1 MTKINQFKPRYKLS
15 HLTKTKIWPYKD
27 GYLRG
32 FYRIRS
38 KKIKPKGIFKK
49 TVRVA
54 KNRKWT
60 EARNFF
66 RPDSISIGKKLI
78 FGKSAFG
85 RPKAVARR
93 YNNLFYI
100 KQKLYKFHGKIKEK
114 SFKIIFKTHI
124 IQMSTKTDSFYSVLE
139 SRMNIVFFRIRLLP
153 TIFACHQ
160 FIQYNGLEVNNKL
173 EISPNSQIKVG
184 DMITVPEQ
192 AWINF
197 YWNVYYRLYYR
208 RWGLYVFKRRLIK
221 KIKKQL
227 FFNFNRKNTKFNIK
241 HIFTSNQIAKKNEN
255 YVNKLNNLQDYCSI
269 QTVFD
274 DFPPIKTGLRQETI
288 NNRKLAINVFAKILI
303 NVKSL
308 TDSKAKDKAM
318 LKLIAKKE
326 EVAIMFDKITQY
338 QKIYFNSYFF
348 SIQLKKKKWKG
359 YYWKSHSFKKDQKR
373 QLIWL
378 FWKIVKHQKRKKII
392 IRLKPVHFFI
402 PTYLMIDFRTLS
414 AIKIKSPSYKDRHYP
429 FQISLAKT
437 TSFFKSQG
445 F

>member
-1 MTKINQFKPRYKLS
+1 MTKINKFKPRYKLS

-49 TVRVA
+49 NVRVA

-78 FGKSAFG
+78 FGKSAYG

-124 IQMSTKTDSFYSVLE
+124 MQMSKKTNSFYSVLE

-173 EISPNSQIKVG
+173 ETSPNTQIKVG
-184 DMITVPEQ
+184 DIITVPEK

-227 FFNFNRKNTKFNIK
+227 FFNFNRKNIKFTIK
-241 HIFTSNQIAKKNEN
+241 PIFTQNQIAKKNKD
-255 YVNKLNNLQDYCSI
+255 YINKLNNIEMFFNTQIMSEKPALKEG
-269 QTVFD
+269 FNL
-274 DFPPIKTGLRQETI
+274 KTI
-288 NNRKLAINVFAKILI
+288 INRKNIIPFFANILADVQNLKDF
-303 NVKSL
+303 
-308 TDSKAKDKAM
+308 KAKDKA
-318 LKLIAKKE
+318 IIHIINKKQ
-326 EVAIMFDKITQY
+326 EVAILFEKIKQY
-338 QKIYFNSYFF
+338 QKLYFSSYFF

-359 YYWKSHSFKKDQKR
+359 YYWKSYNFKKEQKR

-378 FWKIVKHQKRKKII
+378 FWKIVKHKKRKKRI

-414 AIKIKSPSYKDRHYP
+414 AIKLKSPSYEDRHYP